1 MNKLLISFF
10 LISGAFIVQHGFAD
24 TESFKVYKQC
34 HDEME
39 WSCDV
44 IRHTN
49 GKKEKVY
56 DGMKSPQ
63 IERLNQNY

>member
-10 LISGAFIVQHGFAD
+10 LISGAFIAQQSFAD
-24 TESFKVYKQC
+24 TEFFKVYKQC

-44 IRHTN
+44 IREVN
-49 GKKEKVY
+49 GEKILFIKK
-56 DGMKSPQ
+56 
-63 IERLNQNY
+63 